1 MKRIIGNPSQST
13 MGLNDL
19 LAATNVFYRTI
30 INVTSFNGVENE
42 NAIAKKKGFPSSME
56 ARKLK
61 TCRYDSKGAKKMCC
75 CWSYS

>member
-42 NAIAKKKGFPSSME
+42 NAIAKKKRFSIKHG
-56 ARKLK
+56 
-61 TCRYDSKGAKKMCC
+61 GKKIENM
-75 CWSYS
+75 